1 MRHNKNDKRF
11 SRHSGHLRAMLANM
25 TSDLIANGRIKTTT
39 AKAKELRRY
48 AERMITLGK
57 DGSLSARRRVMAF
70 LRSKEAVKKLFGDLA
85 PGFSS
90 RNGGYT
96 RIIKSGLR
104 PGDCAPM
111 SVIEFVEKKVSPTEG
126 GTPKVDKKT
135 AKKAAPNRKPSVKTK
150 EPAAKKEAAKK
161 AKPST
166 EKKTATAKKKTATVK
181 KSSKKSDK

>member
-1 MRHNKNDKRF
+1 
-11 SRHSGHLRAMLANM
+11 MLANM
-25 TSDLIANGRIKTTT
+25 TASLIANGRIKTTT

-57 DGSLSARRRVMAF
+57 DGSLSARRRGMAF

-85 PGFSS
+85 PGFAS

-111 SVIEFVEKKVSPTEG
+111 SIIEFVEKKASPTEE
-126 GTPKVDKKT
+126 GTLKTDKKT
-135 AKKAAPNRKPSVKTK
+135 AKKTAPKKKTPAKTK
-150 EPAAKKEAAKK
+150 EPATKTAAKKEATKS
-161 AKPST
+161 AKPAA
-166 EKKTATAKKKTATVK
+166 EKKTSTAKKKTSTVK